1 MGFRYYVSLF
11 AWLLLQLDSAFWS
24 SEYVDSGLGVLVET
38 VLVHVHV
45 TDVNTI
51 QVLVEDIITPK

>member
-1 MGFRYYVSLF
+1 LVLCVVVRLVVVATGQSHLGFRTCGF
-11 AWLLLQLDSAFWS
+11 R
-24 SEYVDSGLGVLVET
+24 LGVLVET

-51 QVLVEDIITPK
+51 QVLVEDIITLK